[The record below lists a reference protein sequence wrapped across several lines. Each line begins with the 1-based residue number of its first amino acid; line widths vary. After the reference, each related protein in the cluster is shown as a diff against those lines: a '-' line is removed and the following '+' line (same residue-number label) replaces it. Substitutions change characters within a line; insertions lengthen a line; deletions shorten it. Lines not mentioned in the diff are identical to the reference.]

1 MADPVVNTTTTA
13 ATTQYPDWWKNYSEG
28 LINTAT
34 QIASQPYSPYQGPTV
49 APLTALQQQA
59 MAAAGN
65 LQGLISP
72 ALWALLVKPLT

>member
-34 QIASQPYSPYQGPTV
+34 QIASHC
-49 APLTALQQQA
+49 LTKLAL
-59 MAAAGN
+59 GSSG
-65 LQGLISP
+65 LQKRTLLIGSKT
-72 ALWALLVKPLT
+72 AHDVSKLT